1 MRSYLK
7 QVFLESHRLEHNQC
21 HSGWNQHHWR
31 KYEWHICQRVRF
43 LSEPFYFN
51 MVILVHSVITLFP
64 RWMPGMEDQKQ
75 KTDVHYRS
83 LDGDGNFN
91 WRFVFEFDY
100 LPAEQLCVVSRKVSI
115 PRSRNKSSHRN
126 FTHLHCFYF
135 FKVTWPQILSFFFLF
150 QDHFWNLDKT
160 EFRIPPKL
168 TIQIWDNDKFSL
180 DDYLG
185 IMSLL
190 LTQF

>member
-1 MRSYLK
+1 MELA
-7 QVFLESHRLEHNQC
+7 
-21 HSGWNQHHWR
+21 HSW
-31 KYEWHICQRVRF
+31 
-43 LSEPFYFN
+43 SAFN
-51 MVILVHSVITLFP
+51 MFP

-91 WRFVFEFDY
+91 WRFIFGFQY
-100 LPAEQLCVVSRKVSI
+100 LPAEQLCVVSRKVSEI
-115 PRSRNKSSHRN
+115 IVHEQNITSLIFRTKS
-126 FTHLHCFYF
+126 LWQF
-135 FKVTWPQILSFFFLF
+135 FDGCKNLNTVPLFL
-150 QDHFWNLDKT
+150 QEHFWNLDKT

-185 IMSLL
+185 KTALL
-190 LTQF
+190 LQHDKYTGTKGRHLEGLLLKYNDNYFLSLSML